1 MFPPPQVP
9 DVPPYV
15 TQYECRIQQSSSST
29 SFTGPLTTT
38 WGSPIRWAMVHNDRL
53 SLLDDDM
60 LEHLQYEAQR
70 RGVTVE
76 EIYQEEIAARAELDR
91 ITPRNADLLAM
102 ADRSPAPQAWYDE

>member
-1 MFPPPQVP
+1 
-9 DVPPYV
+9 
-15 TQYECRIQQSSSST
+15 
-29 SFTGPLTTT
+29 
-38 WGSPIRWAMVHNDRL
+38 MVYDNQL
-53 SLLDDDM
+53 KLLDDDM

-70 RGVTVE
+70 RGMTVE